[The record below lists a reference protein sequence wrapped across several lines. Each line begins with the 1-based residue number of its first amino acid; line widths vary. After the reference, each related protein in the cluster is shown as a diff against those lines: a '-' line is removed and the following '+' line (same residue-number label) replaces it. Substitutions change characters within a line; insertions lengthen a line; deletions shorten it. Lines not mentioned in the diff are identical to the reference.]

1 MVQGER
7 REKQHQISAIHTKLK
22 AINAELDK
30 VQRGD
35 ERYLVLV
42 QQEFTVIKE
51 EGQIERELEL
61 LEQHE
66 REHFASLSSAVRE
79 SHEKERARA
88 ERTKYWSVI
97 GSIIGA
103 TIGIIGTSLNNYL
116 RMRELRGIVSESISG
131 NHEMKTLVTNLSN
144 TMKNQHNQIQSFISD
159 LKGFLPSSVSETQQ
173 KHLQPIKQT
182 VSVDATMRQMEDQTK
197 DILALVTKQEKL
209 LEREMNDMK
218 KLFSTSRT
226 KSGDVVYVGPDMS
239 HLLEESQ
246 QNMEWKMK
254 INALWTVTFI
264 YGAFALTL
272 PILYGIIK
280 GS

>member
-1 MVQGER
+1 
-7 REKQHQISAIHTKLK
+7 LK

-42 QQEFTVIKE
+42 QQEFTVIKDE
-51 EGQIERELEL
+51 SQVERELEL

-131 NHEMKTLVTNLSN
+131 NHEMKALVTKLSN

-159 LKGFLPSSVSETQQ
+159 LKGFLPAGVPESKQ
-173 KHLQPIKQT
+173 LQPIKQT
-182 VSVDATMRQMEDQTK
+182 LPVDVTRRQLEQQTK

-209 LEREMNDMK
+209 LEREMNDVK
-218 KLFSTSRT
+218 KLFAV
-226 KSGDVVYVGPDMS
+226 SGAKPAGGNLVYVGPDMG
-239 HLLEESQ
+239 HLLEDTQ
-246 QNMEWKMK
+246 QNLEWKMK